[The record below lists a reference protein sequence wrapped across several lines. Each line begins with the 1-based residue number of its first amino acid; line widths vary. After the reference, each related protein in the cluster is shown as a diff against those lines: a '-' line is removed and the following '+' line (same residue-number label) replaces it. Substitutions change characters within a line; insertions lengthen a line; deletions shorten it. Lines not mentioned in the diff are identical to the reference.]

1 MTDNPVFFFVSEL
14 IFLSMQNLYLHV
26 FSIDLQVKFCLNS
39 QKPVAIAENL
49 RKEFQKNK
57 SQRKCCKKGQKDEIK
72 TAVRNASFAVD
83 DGEVFGL
90 LGPNGAGK
98 TTVINMIVAEI
109 GPTRG
114 RVSCLY
120 FHLQVVLIFGG
131 IKKK

>member
-1 MTDNPVFFFVSEL
+1 M
-14 IFLSMQNLYLHV
+14 
-26 FSIDLQVKFCLNS
+26 
-39 QKPVAIAENL
+39 

-120 FHLQVVLIFGG
+120 FHLQVCLIFFFNYILRKSNG
-131 IKKK
+131 KNDS